1 MVLKIYWKCEMSS
14 EGIETWGV
22 EGAGEGRA
30 KANCS
35 SQNFLGLG
43 CSARSEVGKEIE
55 EAPLLGET

>member
-1 MVLKIYWKCEMSS
+1 MSS